1 MHLKRS
7 NICFGAIFVLFIII
21 QACSGATQTSLK
33 PHEGKKL
40 FLQNNIHAQQG
51 IRDSK
56 ASYANWTDSGNG
68 HFILPVNSAVEFG
81 SYHRGLTIKRLVD
94 GRQIFFEYSPR
105 NMGMSASQYIEL
117 IASPQK
123 VKLNRLSRIDQK
135 GIKEGKAYPGMTKNG
150 VRIALGYPA
159 AHQTPSLESNT
170 WIYWRN
176 RWKSMAVKFNG
187 NHKVID
193 IDYQ

>member
-7 NICFGAIFVLFIII
+7 KICFSAFFILFIII
-21 QACSGATQTSLK
+21 QACRATWVPLK
-33 PHEGKKL
+33 GYEGKKL

-51 IRDSK
+51 PRDSK
-56 ASYANWTDSGNG
+56 ASYANWTNPGYG

-81 SYHRGLTIKRLVD
+81 RYHRGLIVKNLAD
-94 GRQIFFEYSPR
+94 GRKIFFEYSER
-105 NMGMSASQYIEL
+105 NMGMSVSQYIEL

-123 VKLNRLSRIDQK
+123 VKLNRLSIIDQK
-135 GIKEGKAYPGMTKNG
+135 GIKEGKAYSGMTKNG

-159 AHQTPSLESNT
+159 AHKTPSLESNT

-176 RWKSMAVKFNG
+176 RFKSMAVQFDD
-187 NHKVID
+187 NHKVINSD
-193 IDYQ
+193 HQ

>member
-1 MHLKRS
+1 VHLKLS
-7 NICFGAIFVLFIII
+7 NICFGAIFILFIII
-21 QACSGATQTSLK
+21 QACGGANQTSLK
-33 PHEGKKL
+33 PYEGKKL

-51 IRDSK
+51 PRDSK
-56 ASYANWTDSGNG
+56 ASYANWTNPGNG
-68 HFILPVNSAVEFG
+68 HLILSVNSAVEFG
-81 SYHRGLTIKRLVD
+81 RYHRGLIIKSLVD
-94 GRQIFFEYSPR
+94 GRKIFFEYNQR
-105 NMGMSASQYIEL
+105 NMGMSVSQYIEL

-135 GIKEGKAYPGMTKNG
+135 GIKEGKACLGMTKNG

-176 RWKSMAVKFNG
+176 RWKSKAVKFNG